1 MPGCFSRLTER
12 VRGRRQP
19 SASTGCSNSFM
30 GCFCCLFPFCRVRD
44 RREVDSDSDFE
55 EESTVLDEVQ
65 LDVPLLPVILHVQD
79 AAIILED
86 VPTILEEPTG
96 NWQLIPIR
104 FSPLYCGPVVIRN
117 NAGPVAKAWRTFQ
130 FISPIITYMRG
141 GSQQVVVRM
150 HHVSRVRGLETQLV
164 WAISKETARLSPEGI
179 PYCATK
185 VQSVTWIQYVAG
197 RVTQYA
203 SHLRH
208 ETSVDVTFGCYQQ
221 TDVSVVYATLHMG
234 LDGLLSSSWGSEAA
248 SVSTPTNQQFTEP
261 EPEGHNLYEGWEEDL
276 LPEEREVPLLNL
288 YLTTKR
294 VEDIA
299 LRLVSLRQAFT
310 TLLGST
316 LSRNHLFVAGK
327 VLMGALVQ
335 AHHMDESEFIR
346 AYNDFVDYLSDPSK
360 KIDIERELAEAK
372 IHHVNLIDVLFELVL
387 FGLMTAQKS
396 LMVHPGGF
404 MERLY
409 ALLYSFLPA
418 AASIEPKAERYL
430 LLLNGGLMALL
441 DDMFGQQL
449 AWYFNPESLVTELS
463 SLLEYHL
470 ENLMAS
476 M

>member
-1 MPGCFSRLTER
+1 
-12 VRGRRQP
+12 
-19 SASTGCSNSFM
+19 
-30 GCFCCLFPFCRVRD
+30 
-44 RREVDSDSDFE
+44 
-55 EESTVLDEVQ
+55 
-65 LDVPLLPVILHVQD
+65 
-79 AAIILED
+79 
-86 VPTILEEPTG
+86 
-96 NWQLIPIR
+96 
-104 FSPLYCGPVVIRN
+104 
-117 NAGPVAKAWRTFQ
+117 
-130 FISPIITYMRG
+130 MRG

-208 ETSVDVTFGCYQQ
+208 ETSVDVTFGCY
-221 TDVSVVYATLHMG
+221 
-234 LDGLLSSSWGSEAA
+234 
-248 SVSTPTNQQFTEP
+248 QFTEP

-430 LLLNGGLMALL
+430 LLLNDSCATLPPNRDLDTNALHYFAL
-441 DDMFGQQL
+441 NFTFLNKITDMEI
-449 AWYFNPESLVTELS
+449 N
-463 SLLEYHL
+463 
-470 ENLMAS
+470 NNI
-476 M
+476 

>member
-1 MPGCFSRLTER
+1 MPGCLSKLMER
-12 VRGRRQP
+12 VRGRRR
-19 SASTGCSNSFM
+19 STASTGCSNSFV
-30 GCFCCLFPFCRVRD
+30 GCFCCLFPFCRVRN
-44 RREVDSDSDFE
+44 RREVDSDIDFE

-65 LDVPLLPVILHVQD
+65 LVVPLDDVPDVPLLP
-79 AAIILED
+79 AILEEVPD
-86 VPTILEEPTG
+86 VPTILEEATG

-104 FSPLYCGPVVIRN
+104 FSSLYCGPVVIRN
-117 NAGPVAKAWRTFQ
+117 NAGPVAEAWRTFQ

-150 HHVSRVRGLETQLV
+150 HHASRVRGLETQLM
-164 WAISKETARLSPEGI
+164 WAISKETNRLSPEGI

-185 VQSVTWIQYVAG
+185 VQSISWIQYVAG

-208 ETSVDVTFGCYQQ
+208 ETSVAVTLGCYQQ
-221 TDVSVVYATLHMG
+221 TDVSVAYATLHMG
-234 LDGLLSSSWGSEAA
+234 LDGLLSFSAWSEAA
-248 SVSTPTNQQFTEP
+248 SVSTPTTQQFTEP
-261 EPEGHNLYEGWEEDL
+261 EPEGHNCYEGWEEDL

-294 VEDIA
+294 VEDIG
-299 LRLVSLRQAFT
+299 LRLISLRQAFT
-310 TLLGST
+310 
-316 LSRNHLFVAGK
+316 
-327 VLMGALVQ
+327 
-335 AHHMDESEFIR
+335 DEAEFIR
-346 AYNDFVDYLSDPSK
+346 AYNDFVNYLSDPSK
-360 KIDIERELAEAK
+360 QIDIERELAEAK

-387 FGLMTAQKS
+387 FGMMTAQKS
-396 LMVHPGGF
+396 LMVQPGGF

-409 ALLYSFLPA
+409 ALLYSFLPTV
-418 AASIEPKAERYL
+418 ASIEPKAERYL

-449 AWYFNPESLVTELS
+449 AWYFNRESLVTELS

-470 ENLMAS
+470 EYLMAS

>member
-19 SASTGCSNSFM
+19 SASTGCLNSFM
-30 GCFCCLFPFCRVRD
+30 GCFCCLFPFCRVRG

-55 EESTVLDEVQ
+55 EESTVLDEVH

-86 VPTILEEPTG
+86 VPTFLEEPTG

-130 FISPIITYMRG
+130 FISPSITYMRG

-248 SVSTPTNQQFTEP
+248 SVSTPTSQQFTEP
-261 EPEGHNLYEGWEEDL
+261 EPEGHNCYEGWEEDL

-310 TLLGST
+310 
-316 LSRNHLFVAGK
+316 
-327 VLMGALVQ
+327 
-335 AHHMDESEFIR
+335 DEAEFIR

-430 LLLNGGLMALL
+430 LLLNDYCATLPPKRDLDINALY
-441 DDMFGQQL
+441 
-449 AWYFNPESLVTELS
+449 YFALNLTFLNKITRS
-463 SLLEYHL
+463 ST
-470 ENLMAS
+470 AFVS
-476 M
+476 VFSFT

>member
-1 MPGCFSRLTER
+1 MPGCFSTMMER
-12 VRGRRQP
+12 VRGRR
-19 SASTGCSNSFM
+19 G
-30 GCFCCLFPFCRVRD
+30 LL
-44 RREVDSDSDFE
+44 RR
-55 EESTVLDEVQ
+55 
-65 LDVPLLPVILHVQD
+65 
-79 AAIILED
+79 
-86 VPTILEEPTG
+86 
-96 NWQLIPIR
+96 
-104 FSPLYCGPVVIRN
+104 
-117 NAGPVAKAWRTFQ
+117 
-130 FISPIITYMRG
+130 
-141 GSQQVVVRM
+141 QVVQIHLWFVF
-150 HHVSRVRGLETQLV
+150 LV
-164 WAISKETARLSPEGI
+164 FFRFAGFAIVWRWTATATSKR
-179 PYCATK
+179 
-185 VQSVTWIQYVAG
+185 
-197 RVTQYA
+197 
-203 SHLRH
+203 
-208 ETSVDVTFGCYQQ
+208 QQ

-234 LDGLLSSSWGSEAA
+234 LDGLLSSAWSEAA

-261 EPEGHNLYEGWEEDL
+261 EPEGHNCYEGWEEDL

-335 AHHMDESEFIR
+335 AHHMDEAEFIR

-360 KIDIERELAEAK
+360 QIDIERELAEAK
-372 IHHVNLIDVLFELVL
+372 IHHVNLIDVLFELVM
-387 FGLMTAQKS
+387 FGMMTAQKS
-396 LMVHPGGF
+396 MMVHPGGF